1 MGPQVHNAPSYGG
14 STRANRSSGS
24 FDGGNRSSDPSIKQ
38 DDASSIPL
46 SARLPAYHASELG
59 PWPAV
64 ITYDACVRLCLKN
77 WSIGCP
83 EARAFLK
90 NECSLLRD
98 AFSLDKIL
106 LQPEE
111 ELLNKKTS
119 EVVVHGAI
127 KKQQKTCGKL
137 RVQVRKVKLVSDQ
150 PTGCTFQS
158 IKNPPVEKLQKLN
171 RRLSF
176 MKARV
181 YSEWEALSRV
191 RVAPVISPN
200 GSLSDKSLAYLHFG
214 TRYLKDVSGIVK
226 VGITSLHNASTPR
239 EAVQETY
246 ICSLKL
252 KSSSD
257 ADVAKMQAGSGESHV
272 FLADGLRDDLI
283 IEVVDS
289 KGKYCGHGVAQLV
302 DIADDPSDKVRWWPI
317 YHEPDHELVGK
328 IQLNIHYSSSAD
340 ENNNVKCGIVAETIA
355 YDSVL
360 EAAMKAQNFKQKNL
374 LLHGQWR
381 WLVTK
386 FASYYGVS
394 DAYTK
399 LRYLSYVMDV
409 ATPTADCLNVVYDLF
424 SPVIMKDND
433 TLSSQENR
441 MLGLLSDQIEET
453 IALVFENYKSL
464 DENSP
469 SGLTDTPKKSG
480 SISPALKPALKLYSL
495 LHDINSPEAQMQL
508 CKYFQTAV
516 RKILG
521 RHLAESKTNEFVSGS
536 SEKSTVDQTSYT
548 TGYQKMKSLC
558 INIRNEIVSDTEIH
572 NKNVLPTFVDLPN
585 LSTALYSFELCNRMR
600 SFLVACPPISLSPPV
615 TELIITTC
623 DLQKDLAY
631 WNISPVKGGVDAK
644 ALFDM
649 YITKRIHDK
658 HLELLESCKLYK
670 LRLQSG
676 GQQHS
681 APVFVDDM
689 YKQLR
694 ETLGEFQVII
704 SHWPEYTLALEKVIA
719 DTERVMMETL
729 EKQYSEFLSTLKE
742 ITMPV
747 KAVQYVQKIAKG
759 NLLPYNFPEELG
771 TLFNLM
777 KKMLDTLQPELER
790 QFKSQNLC
798 VSESENAVPG
808 ELLSEVTVM
817 LRTKFRNNMQGAVE
831 KFAGNTKLQNA
842 TNLKKVIQE
851 AKEGV
856 SESDIRNRMQ
866 PLKDLL
872 TKIIGDLHG
881 SLEVQVFISFCR
893 ALWDRMGQDVLK
905 VLANRKE
912 NSSYKSARLAVSV
925 LNETF
930 ISEMQALAGRK
941 LEDKDVEAPGS
952 ILEVRSM
959 LCK

>member
-38 DDASSIPL
+38 DDVSSIPL
-46 SARLPAYHASELG
+46 SARLPAYHASGLG

-98 AFSLDKIL
+98 AFSLDKFL

-119 EVVVHGAI
+119 EVVVHGVI

-137 RVQVRKVKLVSDQ
+137 KVQVRKVKMVSDQ

-176 MKARV
+176 MKSRV

-214 TRYLKDVSGIVK
+214 TRYLKDVSGMVK

-239 EAVQETY
+239 EVVQETY
-246 ICSLKL
+246 VCSLRL

-257 ADVAKMQAGSGESHV
+257 ADVTRMQAGSSETHV
-272 FLADGLRDDLI
+272 FLPDGMRDDLL
-283 IEVVDS
+283 IEVTDS

-302 DIADDPSDKVRWWPI
+302 DIADDMSDKVRWWPI

-374 LLHGQWR
+374 LLRGEWR

-409 ATPTADCLNVVYDLF
+409 ATPTADCLNV
-424 SPVIMKDND
+424 
-433 TLSSQENR
+433 NR

-469 SGLTDTPKKSG
+469 SGLTDTPTKSG

-495 LHDINSPEAQMQL
+495 LHDIRSPEAQMQL
-508 CKYFQTAV
+508 CKYFQAAV

-521 RHLAESKTNEFVSGS
+521 RHLAETNEFVSGGG
-536 SEKSTVDQTSYT
+536 EKSKGDQSSYT
-548 TGYQKMKSLC
+548 TGYEKMKSLC

-572 NKNVLPTFVDLPN
+572 NKHVLPTFVDLPN

-600 SFLVACPPISLSPPV
+600 AFLVACPPISLAPPV
-615 TELIITTC
+615 TDLIITTC

-649 YITKRIHDK
+649 YITKRINDK
-658 HLELLESCKLYK
+658 HRELLESCKLYK
-670 LRLQSG
+670 SG
-676 GQQHS
+676 GPQHS

-694 ETLGEFQVII
+694 ETLVEFQVII
-704 SHWPEYTLALEKVIA
+704 SRWPEYTLALEKVIA

-729 EKQYSEFLSTLKE
+729 EKQYGEFLSTLKE
-742 ITMPV
+742 NTMPV

-759 NLLPYNFPEELG
+759 NLEPYSFPEELG

-777 KKMLDTLQPELER
+777 KKMLDVLQPELES
-790 QFKSQNLC
+790 QFKSHNLLI
-798 VSESENAVPG
+798 SESENAVPG
-808 ELLSEVTVM
+808 DLLSEVTVM
-817 LRTKFRNNMQGAVE
+817 LRTKFRNNLQGAVE
-831 KFAGNTKLQNA
+831 KLAGNTKLQNA

-881 SLEVQVFISFCR
+881 SLEIQVFISFCR

-905 VLANRKE
+905 VLTTRKE
-912 NSSYKSARLAVSV
+912 NSSYKSSRLAVSV

-941 LEDKDVEAPGS
+941 LEDKDVEAPRGELQVAS
-952 ILEVRSM
+952 DGIAAD
-959 LCK
+959 